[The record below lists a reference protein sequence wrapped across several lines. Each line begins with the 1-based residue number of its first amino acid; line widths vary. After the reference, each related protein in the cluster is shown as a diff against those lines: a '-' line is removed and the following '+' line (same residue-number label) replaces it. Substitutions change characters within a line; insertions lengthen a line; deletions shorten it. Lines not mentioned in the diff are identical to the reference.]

1 MIQPDCNA
9 RTISPNKRFGW
20 AFPYVNFA
28 GRGFR
33 YNLGARP
40 RSDWDFSSKIHDLMY
55 FVNDIQF
62 SLSPPENLSER
73 SRLAKADYIF
83 RQMNERIRLRA
94 PERVL
99 NKLARLVFL
108 GRDMSDF
115 RGNDKFTNIVNL
127 DEVDPSEG
135 YFMIP
140 WSSIPKDEQDDIEES
155 AKTQAEEIF
164 RTCSL
169 AFIQR
174 RYKVNTRRKVS
185 RAGGR
190 RKQESSAARKR
201 RICDHVC
208 NEIKFNTRAS
218 LDDRPWRDWAQEK
231 YSSAWTSVLGVD

>member
-1 MIQPDCNA
+1 MNPPDCEA
-9 RTISPNKRFGW
+9 RTIFPNKRFGY

-40 RSDWDFSSKIHDLMY
+40 RSDWDLSSKIHDIMY
-55 FVNDIQF
+55 FVNDISF

-83 RQMNERIRLRA
+83 RQMNKQIRLRA
-94 PERVL
+94 PEKVL
-99 NKLARLVFL
+99 NRLASLVFL
-108 GRDMSDF
+108 GRDRSDF
-115 RGNDKFTNIVNL
+115 RGNDSFTNVINL
-127 DEVDPSEG
+127 EEINPNDG

-140 WSSIPKDEQDDIEES
+140 WSSIPESEQKNIEQR
-155 AKTQAEEIF
+155 AKAEADKIF
-164 RTCSL
+164 NTRSL
-169 AFIQR
+169 AFIQK

-185 RAGGR
+185 RAGGK
-190 RKQESSAARKR
+190 RKQESPAARKR

-208 NEIKFNTRAS
+208 DEIKFNTRTS

-231 YSSAWTSVLGVD
+231 YGSAWTEVLGID